1 MRGIY
6 RYLIEENYK
15 GKTNTVHVTEWWNED
30 IKMAHLLCCEN
41 ESGVVSVSHKTGNP
55 ISLGYSIMQP
65 IISKMTTCDVD
76 KEIVQQLKK
85 AEQLFDK
92 GKGINYELE
101 HYNFEKRFLK
111 LIYEYR
117 NTEMILNLYVD
128 FVNGFVYFIDENEN
142 VIASS
147 TLENNE
153 YRNFIHSYICC
164 FQQVVD
170 YNMCEAIKDYDAF
183 FAKLDNIGSF
193 RMALRT
199 IGLGFLYCFTGRSEE
214 ECYRAI
220 CGRQKVI
227 QSNHDNLKR

>member
-6 RYLIEENYK
+6 RYRIEENYK

-30 IKMAHLLCCEN
+30 IKRAGLLCFEN
-41 ESGVVSVSHKTGNP
+41 KSGVVPIGHKKGNS

-65 IISKMTTCDVD
+65 IISEFTTCDVD
-76 KEIVQQLKK
+76 KEIIQQLKK

-92 GKGINYELE
+92 EKGIDYKLE
-101 HYNFEKRFLK
+101 HYDFEKRFLK

-128 FVNGFVYFIDENEN
+128 FVSGFVHFIDENEN

-153 YRNFIHSYICC
+153 YRKFIHSYIYY

-170 YNMCEAIKDYDAF
+170 YNMCESIKDCDAF

-199 IGLGFLYCFTGRSEE
+199 IGLCFMYCFTGRSEE